1 MLFLGT
7 TFFGARYTVDP
18 SPTMAK
24 DIKNIYIENGTFDQL
39 FISKNPDLEVE
50 NGYDSWDYDTVLNAT
65 FDDGTVDAGNSG
77 FSLRNTD
84 HVVVKC
90 REVGTLKWIPI
101 YSKKINEVSDFKINF
116 KDYFRPSN
124 VDVEY
129 MVVSVCN
136 GIENTYVTKT
146 IRSEFEGLFICDK
159 DTIYGTL
166 YNLDALDPTRNMTAS
181 TLGLLNS
188 QYASVVSNGK
198 SNYDSGTA
206 SGDFI
211 RFDQENN
218 EIDIPGG
225 IQYRADLK
233 NWLTD
238 KKPKILKFHDGRIW
252 LISVTGNITDTT
264 DSINDLRK
272 VSFDWVEIGKPN
284 AETLYN
290 CGLSDVGREWWY

>member
-7 TFFGARYTVDP
+7 TFLGARYVVDP

-24 DIKNIYIENGTFDQL
+24 NVKDIYINNGTFDQI
-39 FISKNPDLEVE
+39 FVSKNPDLKAE
-50 NGYDSWDYDTVLNAT
+50 NRYDDWDYDTVLNAD
-65 FDDGTVDAGNSG
+65 FNDGTLEAGNSG

-84 HVVVKC
+84 YVVIKC
-90 REVGTLKWIPI
+90 RKIGSLDWKPV
-101 YSKKINEVSDFKINF
+101 YVKKINIEEDFKINI
-116 KDYFRPSN
+116 KDFYEPSN
-124 VDVEY
+124 ADLEY

-136 GIENTYVTKT
+136 GIENTYVTKEVK
-146 IRSEFEGLFICDK
+146 SQFDGLFICDK
-159 DTIYGTL
+159 DNIYGTL
-166 YNLDALDPTRNMTAS
+166 YNLDSLDPTRNMTAS
-181 TLGLLNS
+181 TFDLLNS
-188 QYASVVSNGK
+188 QYATVISNGK

-233 NWLTD
+233 DWLTD

-264 DSINDLRK
+264 DSINYLRK